1 MFAMVNM
8 PFLFSFKK
16 CTYFLYF
23 IYLLSSLLKRCS
35 HTHIILRKYANWELY
50 MTVPNQIR
58 DKITHVGRQDHP
70 HVPGKRP
77 ELSKEPSIW

>member
-8 PFLFSFKK
+8 LFLFSSKK
-16 CTYFLYF
+16 FTYFLYF

-35 HTHIILRKYANWELY
+35 HSHIIPRKYANWELY

-70 HVPGKRP
+70 LVPGNIP
-77 ELSKEPSIW
+77 ELSQEPSFW